1 MIMKNLWR
9 EFKEFAFTGN
19 VIDMAVGVILGGALK
34 DVVTALVNM
43 LLGILSSIIKIPA
56 SLDEAVVRVK
66 VGEVATVPIK
76 WGAFVASLI
85 NFVLLALCIFA
96 MVKVINSTKKALI
109 KEEKEEAKEEEKSSP
124 EVELLEEIRDLLK
137 EKS

>member
-1 MIMKNLWR
+1 MKNLWK

-43 LLGILSSIIKIPA
+43 LMGIISGIIKIPA
-56 SLDEAVVRVK
+56 SLDEAVTK
-66 VGEVATVPIK
+66 IPVGAVGTVSIK
-76 WGAFVASLI
+76 WGAFVASFI

-96 MVKVINSTKKALI
+96 MVKAINGAKNAI
-109 KEEKEEAKEEEKSSP
+109 KLEEKKEAVEEEKASP
-124 EVELLEEIRDLLK
+124 EVELLTEIRDLLK
-137 EKS
+137 NQK